1 MVRGLVFFLK
11 LAVLVGVAVWIAEQ
25 PGQVLIEWQ
34 GYRIETSVGI
44 LLLGVLL
51 VAGVAAVLYR
61 FWGRFVRLPGAV
73 GDWLH
78 NRRRRRGYE
87 ALTQGMV
94 SVAAGEPDEAR
105 RFARKADSL
114 LAEPPLTMLLSA
126 QAAQLNGDEQAAT
139 RYFNAMLENPETR
152 FLGLRG
158 LLRQAERDGDWPAAL
173 DYAKQAYDLRPRTP
187 WVLSSLF
194 ELSLRAGDPDRALEA
209 TSDARRHGL
218 LTREQTDRR
227 RGLLLTEKARRA
239 LADGDEIAARDASKQ
254 AHKLVPELPPAAQVR
269 ARVLL
274 AEDRKRAAAR
284 TIEQTWALHPHPD
297 LVELY
302 RQARPAK
309 DPVDR
314 VTKLKSLAE
323 QNPGHRESEIAL
335 GRASLE
341 AGLWGEAR
349 QHLGKADGDTPA
361 EDVCR
366 LMAEL
371 EEREHDDREA
381 ARQWLLR
388 AADAPGEPVWICG
401 HCGAAAADW
410 HAVCGH
416 CGTFDSFAW
425 RKPPRISEA
434 EAEHLA
440 GPAQYARLEGTAA
453 KPAEDGQTSRPGE
466 ASGSKVEDVE
476 ATEVPAESAGETQ
489 AGEVRPETD
498 SAQAERQPS

>member
-1 MVRGLVFFLK
+1 MVRGLIFFLK
-11 LAVLVGVAVWIAEQ
+11 LAVLVTAAVWIAEQ

-44 LLLGVLL
+44 LILAVLL
-51 VAGVAAVLYR
+51 VAVVAAVLYR
-61 FWGRFVRLPGAV
+61 FWGRFIRLPGSVA
-73 GDWLH
+73 GWTKG
-78 NRRRRRGYE
+78 RRRRRGYE

-105 RFARKADSL
+105 RFARKADHL
-114 LAEPPLTMLLSA
+114 LEEPPLTMLLSA

-158 LLRQAERDGDWPAAL
+158 LLRQAERDGNWRAAL

-209 TSDARRHGL
+209 TADSRRQGV
-218 LTREQTDRR
+218 LTREEADRR

-239 LADGDEIAARDASKQ
+239 LADGDEITARDTSKQ
-254 AHKLVPELPPAAQVR
+254 AHKLVPELPAAAQVR

-274 AEDRKRAAAR
+274 AEDRKRAAAK
-284 TIEQTWALHPHPD
+284 TIEETWARHPHPD
-297 LVELY
+297 LIELY

-309 DPVDR
+309 DALDR
-314 VTKLKSLAE
+314 VTKLNRLAE
-323 QNPGHRESEIAL
+323 RNPGHRESEIAL
-335 GRASLE
+335 ARAALD

-349 QHLGKADGDTPA
+349 RHLEKADGESPGET
-361 EDVCR
+361 VCR
-366 LMAEL
+366 MMAEL
-371 EEREHDDREA
+371 EERENGDQDA
-381 ARQWLLR
+381 ARQWLIR
-388 AADAPGEPVWICG
+388 ATDAPGDPAWVCG
-401 HCGAAAADW
+401 HCGVVAADW

-416 CGTFDSFAW
+416 CGSFDSFTW
-425 RKPPRISEA
+425 RTPPQITEA
-434 EAEHLA
+434 EAEYLA
-440 GPAQYARLEGTAA
+440 GPAQHARLEGEAA
-453 KPAEDGQTSRPGE
+453 KPAAAAAAAAASGQAAAVEDAETTEAPAGE
-466 ASGSKVEDVE
+466 A
-476 ATEVPAESAGETQ
+476 ATS
-489 AGEVRPETD
+489 EVRPETD